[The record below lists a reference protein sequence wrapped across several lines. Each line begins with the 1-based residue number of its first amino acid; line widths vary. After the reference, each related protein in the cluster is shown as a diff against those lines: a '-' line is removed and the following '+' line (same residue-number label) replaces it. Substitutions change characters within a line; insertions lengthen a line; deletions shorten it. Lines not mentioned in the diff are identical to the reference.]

1 MFTFFNYSKLIVSD
15 FGTILNGGNEL
26 NGEFVKEREGECY
39 TTMLKSILMLGY
51 TIYGWVSAEPLFWG
65 KEAVGGDMQLSG
77 YTELKPSTQYSF
89 RTSS

>member
-1 MFTFFNYSKLIVSD
+1 MNWM
-15 FGTILNGGNEL
+15 GNL
-26 NGEFVKEREGECY
+26 
-39 TTMLKSILMLGY
+39 LKKGKGNAIQPCLSLFSMLGY

-77 YTELKPSTQYSF
+77 YTELKPSTEYSF